1 MNHRSRL
8 ATALMLA
15 ASLASVSLISLT
27 GGSAQSVQLADG
39 KTHFVQPPR
48 FEGAMATQKTAR
60 FLGSTYYFTLTV
72 PENAGESL
80 QTVIITP
87 EPAPDRVQFELKQT
101 EAFEGTSDRE
111 GAKLPLQT
119 VTQDPK
125 TQAIAVTFNPA
136 VAAGKTVTIG
146 LYATRN
152 PDTGGTYLYG
162 VTAFPAGAQS
172 SGQFL
177 GYGRIQIY
185 DAGLNSSLPH

>member
-1 MNHRSRL
+1 
-8 ATALMLA
+8 ML
-15 ASLASVSLISLT
+15 SVSLVGFIGS
-27 GGSAQSVQLADG
+27 SAQSVQLADG

-48 FEGAMATQKTAR
+48 FEGAIATQKTAR
-60 FLGSTYYFTLTV
+60 FFGSTYYFTLTV

-87 EPAPDRVQFELKQT
+87 EPAPDRVEFVLKQT

-119 VTQDPK
+119 VTQDAK

-152 PDTGGTYLYG
+152 PDVGGTYLYG
-162 VTAFPAGAQS
+162 VTAFPTGAQA

-185 DAGLNSSLPH
+185 DGGQNSSLLPQRVPNNAS